1 MSARTDLVPS
11 LRRDLNMGNTWMLP
25 EWSSGPVGDE
35 RAVLVATAA
44 AGYQGVQGAD
54 PELCR
59 ELGLVPVTF
68 DIRIEPGGLAERA
81 GIWVDQGFACATLM
95 VGTGFESDAEA
106 DRLADEIVEASTSA
120 GIPLYLETHRA
131 TMTQDMWRTLRLV
144 ERHPD
149 LRFNGDFSHWY
160 TGQDMAAS
168 DVNEKLD
175 RLTPVL
181 ERVRYL
187 HGRVASPGCVQI
199 DVGDG
204 RSDDAPLRHFR
215 EIWTRAFVGFIA
227 GAADDPVP
235 PPGLEIGFAPELL
248 PGEFGYAR
256 FVPGPDGSSRE
267 EGDRWEQ
274 ALVLTRIATEC
285 FGAATA
291 IASDS

>member
-1 MSARTDLVPS
+1 MNTTTNPAPS
-11 LRRDLNMGNTWMLP
+11 LRRDLNMGNTWLLP
-25 EWSSGPVGDE
+25 EWSTGPVGDE
-35 RAVLVATAA
+35 RSVLEAAAA
-44 AGYQGVQGAD
+44 AGYQGVQGAN

-68 DIRIEPGGLAERA
+68 DIRIEPGGLADRA
-81 GIWVDQGFACATLM
+81 RQWVDQGFACATLM

-120 GIPLYLETHRA
+120 RIPLYLETHRA
-131 TMTQDMWRTLRLV
+131 TMTQDMWRTLQLV

-168 DVNEKLD
+168 EVNEKLD
-175 RLTPVL
+175 RLAPVI

-187 HGRVASPGCVQI
+187 HGRIASQGCVQV

-204 RSDDAPLRHFR
+204 RSDDAPVSHFR
-215 EIWTRAFVGFIA
+215 EIWTRVFRGFIA

-235 PPGLEIGFAPELL
+235 APGLEIGFAPELL

-256 FVPGPDGSSRE
+256 FVPGPDGSLRE

-274 ALVLTRIATEC
+274 ALVLTRIATES
-285 FGAATA
+285 FAVAAGTDA
-291 IASDS
+291 